1 MTARRPAPL
10 RRVGARR
17 PIRFPA
23 AAIQAVLALT
33 LLFAARGAWAATIKL
48 TPQTFTLDNGLQ
60 VVVLPDH
67 RAPVV
72 TSMVWYRVGSADE
85 QWGKSGL
92 AHFLEHLMFKGTKT
106 VPPGAFSQTIARN
119 GGQDNAF
126 TSSDYTAYYERVALD
141 RLPLILKLEADR
153 MVNLQLTDAVV
164 APELKVVLEER
175 RMRTENNPSALFS
188 DALSSAL
195 FMTHPYAIPVIGW
208 RAETEKLSTADALAF
223 YRAHY
228 GPDNAILVLAG
239 DVTEQGVRP
248 LVEKYFGPLASRHIP
263 PRHRATMPPQ
273 YVARQVIMHDA
284 RVRQPMW
291 QRVYLAPSYRTAGKS
306 GAAEALDLLE
316 EILGTG
322 STSRLYRALVVEK
335 GVAAGAS
342 ADYLGT
348 ALDDT
353 RFAITVVP
361 RPGVTAEA
369 AGDAADAVIAQVLAK
384 GVSADE
390 LKTAKDRLIAD
401 ELYRQDNQESL
412 AMRFGSALA
421 TGQTVDDVVQWPER
435 IKAVTQEQ
443 VLKAAQAVLR
453 PERSVTGVLLP
464 APAS

>member
-1 MTARRPAPL
+1 MTARRRAPG
-10 RRVGARR
+10 RRRARTGW
-17 PIRFPA
+17 PVRFRSTAVLA
-23 AAIQAVLALT
+23 ALALT
-33 LLFAARGAWAATIKL
+33 LLFTARGAGAATIKL
-48 TPQTFTLDNGLQ
+48 APQTFTLDNGML

-92 AHFLEHLMFKGTKT
+92 AHFLEHLMFKGTKA

-153 MVNLQLTDAVV
+153 MVNLRLTGDVV

-175 RMRTENNPSALFS
+175 RMRTENNPSALFD

-208 RAETEKLSTADALAF
+208 RAETEKLTTADALDF

-239 DVTEQGVRP
+239 DITAQSARP

-263 PRHRATMPPQ
+263 PRGRPTMPPQ
-273 YVARQVIMHDA
+273 YVARRIEMQDA
-284 RVRQPMW
+284 RVKQPMW
-291 QRVYLAPSYRTAGKS
+291 QRVYLAASYRTAGP
-306 GAAEALDLLE
+306 GVAEALDLLE

-322 STSRLYRALVVEK
+322 PTSRLYRALVVEK

-353 RFAITVVP
+353 RFAITVIP
-361 RPGVTAEA
+361 RPGVKPEA
-369 AGDAADAVIAQVLAK
+369 AGDAADAVVAQLLAK

-412 AMRFGSALA
+412 AMRFGAALA
-421 TGQTVDDVVQWPER
+421 TGQTVEDVVQWPER
-435 IKAVTQEQ
+435 IQAVTQEQ

-453 PERSVTGVLLP
+453 PERSVTGILLS